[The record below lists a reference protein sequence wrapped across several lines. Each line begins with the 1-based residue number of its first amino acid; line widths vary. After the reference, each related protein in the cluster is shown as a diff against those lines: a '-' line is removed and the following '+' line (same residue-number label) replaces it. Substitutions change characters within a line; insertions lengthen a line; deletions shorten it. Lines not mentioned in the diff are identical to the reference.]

1 MLNFFFDIEKY
12 LNAVQEIDSQHKHEH
27 KHKPRSEHTSKHR
40 LEYKSNSH
48 SKPKSKPTRKMAY
61 TGPTKHEIYYQIAKY
76 NGAHPDDW
84 IHLVQTTISEVDRA
98 KVKSLES
105 HEKFMRKNYSML
117 QRTTEVFIQKLNKI
131 MELETNEQAMAM
143 DWDLLI
149 QEAGIMVSLL
159 KESKLEIGVELS
171 KVAKEAKAESRKEY
185 NESHRGKGS
194 ATFSFLGTSSDSQ
207 IARELQKQE
216 EEDFLVRVKKVRCKI
231 SSSFI
236 IHPQQFRIHVST
248 TRP

>member
-40 LEYKSNSH
+40 SEYKSNSH
-48 SKPKSKPTRKMAY
+48 SKPKPTRKMAY

-76 NGAHPDDW
+76 NGAHPDDR
-84 IHLVQTTISEVDRA
+84 IHLVQTTISEVDKA

-143 DWDLLI
+143 NWDLFI
-149 QEAGIMVSLL
+149 QEAGIIVNLF
-159 KESKLEIGVELS
+159 KESKLEIGAELS
-171 KVAKEAKAESRKEY
+171 KLAKEAKAESRKEY

-216 EEDFLVRVKKVRCKI
+216 EEDFLTRVKKVRYKI
-231 SSSFI
+231 SSFI
-236 IHPQQFRIHVST
+236 IHPQHFRIHAST
-248 TRP
+248 TLS